1 MKTINLVLD
10 GKTEGSIKRFDT
22 FNKFEV
28 TLSPNSDIPCLNT
41 GLDTVEF
48 MLQGTKVNQKT
59 PAPLKVK
66 GSIVRA
72 DTGVL
77 AIDFTKE
84 DYEILD
90 PGTYLVE
97 AHIQFHDPKTSAVIG
112 LGIYPTSNHFLLN
125 IVESF

>member
-28 TLSPNSDIPCLNT
+28 TLSPNSAIPCLNRE
-41 GLDTVEF
+41 LDTVEF

-59 PAPLKVK
+59 PAPIKVK

-77 AIDFTKE
+77 AIDFTE
-84 DYEILD
+84 ADYEILE